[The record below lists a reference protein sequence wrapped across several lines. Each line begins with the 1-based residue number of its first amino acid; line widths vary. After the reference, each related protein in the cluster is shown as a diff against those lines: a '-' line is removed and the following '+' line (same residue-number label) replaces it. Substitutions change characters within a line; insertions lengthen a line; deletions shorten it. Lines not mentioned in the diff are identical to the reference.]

1 MLADSLLSHSLRK
14 YLSRERVV
22 IALNGTV
29 LTASVDKRLFDNE
42 RETCLIEGFIKKD

>member
-14 YLSRERVV
+14 YLSRERVA

-42 RETCLIEGFIKKD
+42 SETCLIEGFIKKD